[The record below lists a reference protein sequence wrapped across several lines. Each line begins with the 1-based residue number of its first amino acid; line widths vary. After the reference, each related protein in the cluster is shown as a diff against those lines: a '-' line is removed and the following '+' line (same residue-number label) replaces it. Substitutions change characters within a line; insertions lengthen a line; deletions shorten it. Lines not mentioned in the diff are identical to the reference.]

1 MPDAAYSLL
10 AAGNVHESDSVA
22 PGNAAVVMEEVITY
36 YLKSR
41 NVKYPDDPSH
51 CELLLPLVS
60 LGFTKGDMYNCF
72 YTLLSKYIPRWVEWG
87 KGGKMRGRRGG
98 EGREGEG
105 SGRGRE
111 GVRGGRGGA
120 GEGEGGGV
128 ELREREQREG
138 KGKQKLC

>member
-87 KGGKMRGRRGG
+87 RKEGRRREGGGRKWKRKGGGKRREGRGRR
-98 EGREGEG
+98 
-105 SGRGRE
+105 RGR
-111 GVRGGRGGA
+111 
-120 GEGEGGGV
+120 GGV

>member
-1 MPDAAYSLL
+1 MLHTCTPVTSNAPYMYMYSSVISMPDATYSLL
-10 AAGNVHESDSVA
+10 AAGNVRESDSVT

-72 YTLLSKYIPRWVEWG
+72 YTLLSKYIPR
-87 KGGKMRGRRGG
+87 
-98 EGREGEG
+98 
-105 SGRGRE
+105 
-111 GVRGGRGGA
+111 
-120 GEGEGGGV
+120 
-128 ELREREQREG
+128 
-138 KGKQKLC
+138 